1 MGGLLFAR
9 SGGVAVRGQFNVN
22 EISGNEISVTFFG
35 SNAESAVSLCTRMVN
50 IVTVERDGSL
60 VGTCLEDAVAQIEE
74 NSQLAEFVSPVPIY
88 EAPTS
93 VVNPPADIVITIP
106 GSVTVPNGFTVP
118 DLLSS
123 SPASAFVPS
132 IVVALAAFFA
142 LFF

>member
-9 SGGVAVRGQFNVN
+9 AGGVAVRGQFNVN
-22 EISGNEISVTFFG
+22 EISGTFFG

-74 NSQLAEFVSPVPIY
+74 NSQLAEFISPVPIY

-93 VVNPPADIVITIP
+93 VVNPPADVVITIP
-106 GSVTVPNGFTVP
+106 GTVPGFTVPDGGFTIP